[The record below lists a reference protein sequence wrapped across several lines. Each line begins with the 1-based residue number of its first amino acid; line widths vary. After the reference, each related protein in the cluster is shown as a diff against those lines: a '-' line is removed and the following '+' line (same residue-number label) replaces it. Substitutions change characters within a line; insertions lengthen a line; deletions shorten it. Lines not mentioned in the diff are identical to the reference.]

1 MHEVLFYLFA
11 AMTVIPALM
20 LVFSRDTVNGAML
33 MIASFVGTA
42 AMFALLQAYLLAVL
56 QIMVYVGAVV
66 VLFLFIIM
74 LLGVNK
80 IGLKGSDLR
89 KVGVGAAF
97 LAVFAFLSVI
107 AILSGR
113 GGDVPTGEAVAP
125 ASSASNFGYLL
136 FTKYQLPFELT
147 GVLLLAAM
155 IGVVYISR
163 RPMPD
168 ESATEETEGK

>member
-11 AMTVIPALM
+11 AMTLIPAIL
-20 LVFSRDTVNGAML
+20 LIFSRNTVNGAML

-74 LLGVNK
+74 LLGMKKVP
-80 IGLKGSDLR
+80 LKNVGFR
-89 KVGVGAAF
+89 KTGVGVIF
-97 LAVFAFLSVI
+97 LAILAVMPVL

-113 GGDVPTGEAVAP
+113 GGEVPLGEAIAP

-136 FTKYQLPFELT
+136 FTKYQLPFEIT
-147 GVLLLAAM
+147 GMLLLAAM

-163 RPMPD
+163 RPQP
-168 ESATEETEGK
+168 EKALEETEGK

>member
-11 AMTVIPALM
+11 ALTVIPAIM
-20 LVFSRDTVNGAML
+20 LIFSRNTVNGAML

-74 LLGVNK
+74 LLGMNK
-80 IGLKGSDLR
+80 ISMKGSDLR
-89 KVGVGAAF
+89 KLGTGVVF
-97 LAVFAFLSVI
+97 LLALAILPVL

-113 GGDVPTGEAVAP
+113 GGEVPTGEAVAP
-125 ASSASNFGYLL
+125 ASSASNFGFLL

-147 GVLLLAAM
+147 GMLLLAAM

-163 RPMPD
+163 RAQPEKP
-168 ESATEETEGK
+168 ATEETESK

>member
-11 AMTVIPALM
+11 ALTVIPALM
-20 LVFSRDTVNGAML
+20 LIFSRSTVNGAML

-66 VLFLFIIM
+66 VLFLFIVM
-74 LLGVNK
+74 LLGANK
-80 IGLKGSDLR
+80 LTLKASDFR
-89 KVGVGAAF
+89 KIAVGVAF
-97 LAVFAFLSVI
+97 LVALAVLPIV
-107 AILSGR
+107 AIISGR
-113 GGDVPTGEAVAP
+113 GGEVTTGEAVAP
-125 ASSASNFGYLL
+125 ASSASSFGYLL

-147 GVLLLAAM
+147 GMLLLAAM

-163 RPMPD
+163 RTQP
-168 ESATEETEGK
+168 EKTATGETESK